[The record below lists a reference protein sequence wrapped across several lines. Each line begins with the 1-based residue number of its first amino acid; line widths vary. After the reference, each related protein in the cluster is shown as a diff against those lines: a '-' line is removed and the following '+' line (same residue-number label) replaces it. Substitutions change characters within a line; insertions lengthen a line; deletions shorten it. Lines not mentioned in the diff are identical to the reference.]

1 MPRRLL
7 KKLLPNRHDLIQ
19 RWFLRPF
26 GNALRDPVYWTV
38 HRRGVLRAFALG
50 LFVCFVPVPI
60 HLLVTPLLAI
70 LLRANIPVAMATIFL
85 VNPLTFAPVYFFA
98 YWVGAQ
104 LLDVAMS
111 PFQFALSW
119 DWVQTR
125 LVEIWK
131 PFLLGCLVCAVAA
144 SIAGYWSLE
153 LLWRVRAANR
163 YQRRP
168 GRLRARASG
177 SDQNPPLQR

>member
-7 KKLLPNRHDLIQ
+7 KKVLPNRHELIK

-26 GNALRDPVYWTV
+26 ATTLRDPVYWTV

-50 LFVCFVPVPI
+50 LFVCFVPLPI
-60 HLLVTPLLAI
+60 HLLITPVLAI
-70 LLRANIPVAMATIFL
+70 LLRANIPVAMAVILL

-98 YWVGAQ
+98 YWVGAH
-104 LLDVAMS
+104 LMGAPMS
-111 PFQFALSW
+111 PFDFALTW

-125 LVEIWK
+125 LGEIWR
-131 PFLLGCLVCAVAA
+131 PFLLGCLVCAVTA
-144 SIAGYWSLE
+144 SLAGYWSLE

-163 YQRRP
+163 YQNRS
-168 GRLRARASG
+168 GRLRAR
-177 SDQNPPLQR
+177 N